1 MKEVAEV
8 VFLDIKPYSES
19 SLWVCF
25 FSEKHGLQNGIIKG
39 GKKKKTKPFVLGL
52 YQLTFYRWSSSGLQ
66 NITSVERSENLQE
79 IYGSPVK
86 ILVAFFV
93 AESIKSFLNNEVVD
107 QSFFRFLK
115 SEVLRLN
122 ITKTVKA
129 YPVFFLAE
137 LIAFSG
143 HTPLKPLSP
152 LFKVFDLTTSEFDP
166 ERPSGRLVTAP
177 ELVKSLYNVFYN
189 KEGFKG
195 GFEPKIFDLLLEYCL
210 YHLPGYNS
218 KKSVEIIRETLYG

>member
-143 HTPLKPLSP
+143 HTPLKPLNP

-177 ELVKSLYNVFYN
+177 DLVKSLYDVFYN

-195 GFEPKIFDLLLEYCL
+195 GFEPKLFDLLLEYCL
-210 YHLPGYNS
+210 YHLPGFNS